1 MERGATSTTPGR
13 LEVDT
18 FSCKEQS
25 EKLFDVP
32 VSNFFALQS
41 VAIAAYI
48 TNTKHNLA
56 WNALLVKFMELK
68 YQKTNLT

>member
-56 WNALLVKFMELK
+56 
-68 YQKTNLT
+68 